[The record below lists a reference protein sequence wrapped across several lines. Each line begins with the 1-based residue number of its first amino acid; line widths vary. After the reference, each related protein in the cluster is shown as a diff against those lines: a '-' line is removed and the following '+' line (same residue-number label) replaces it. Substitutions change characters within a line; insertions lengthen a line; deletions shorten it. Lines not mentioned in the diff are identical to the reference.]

1 MAGPVP
7 FKFEVAF
14 KFAIGHTK
22 GPSGSLISF
31 EGHFAERCSAHW
43 VHTPGRPAGSHGG
56 APASSLSL
64 GRFERPGSM
73 VASSIELHLAGAG
86 PAAGGLQNT
95 TVRGH

>member
-43 VHTPGRPAGSHGG
+43 VHTPGRPAGSHAGG
-56 APASSLSL
+56 APAAALTGSL
-64 GRFERPGSM
+64 GRAWSCISVPARWPGSTKAIR
-73 VASSIELHLAGAG
+73 VLEDLFFLRRSS
-86 PAAGGLQNT
+86 
-95 TVRGH
+95 